1 MRQTNSTRDPPWR
14 GQSRRPVPKGLARG
28 ERLSRSAFAIAATPE
43 WGWVGTEVSAAEDI
57 RPQHR
62 TAACGF
68 RKYICKNQHAPRTNP
83 PNESG
88 TEDDVVVI
96 SSDDA
101 PECSIKSCK
110 ANPNCCNHLGQ
121 RTWENEAAARKL
133 YLEAAS
139 LGEDPSTSA
148 RNPGLPVGLK
158 VESGRNLL
166 RKRISPGRNKLL
178 SGGSTVNSFGLPRS
192 GFKILLFEL
201 ESPIYQLQVTFGAL
215 QHSKEKSFNPVK
227 LVECL
232 GIRAGEQQD
241 AQEFSKLFMSHLDN
255 EFKKQ
260 DNTLVQSLITD
271 QVGRLASS
279 AKNPPF
285 DLLQFEGRQVYGTR
299 CVTCQN
305 ASEHSSNFLEMEISL
320 TSDCRL
326 EERLKANL
334 EDEKL
339 DGDNRYDCSTC
350 GSKQDAFRYLKL
362 THLPPVLHFSVLR
375 FVFDATDFSRKK
387 SKHAITFPH
396 SINMRPFLS
405 EEGTE
410 IWYDLRGVLLHR
422 GPSAYHGHYEAQ
434 VFDVTRGIW
443 FQFNDEEVRELKIE
457 DLVGKQTSGA
467 PRSQASKDAYM
478 LIYTQRN
485 APSPDA
491 STLIMPKHA
500 FDAVQRLNKEHTDS
514 CDAYSQR
521 KKEMESEF
529 NLIREQKRQ
538 IYQTWQIS
546 DVDEVS
552 MVLSKSSLEGW
563 ISKELDKATFSRP
576 GYTVKEPSQPTS
588 AIPSTRRSHSSPS
601 PPPPDEIFRVQDASQ
616 DASEGRSPFNS
627 TEAHVVDRILCVHG
641 LLDPEASGN
650 MKRIPMSAWKS
661 IQKIGIDAHAI
672 ESNRICEDC
681 TAALFNEKF
690 YTIQHDDMVSR
701 FDACMGRDRG
711 TGKEWWISKSWLK
724 DWRLKRPKMH
734 VTGCRDPMPDVS
746 RFRSDLYCEHDC
758 LTPTQKFREKISTSA
773 LGILKEAFPE
783 FQPPDTETEI
793 CTICEAVAANDK
805 EATREAR
812 AKAEAERTRLMALY
826 RREFF
831 GGFKVTRLVEDWTYV
846 ILPLS
851 FVTQWRAWLA
861 KPLVAPRPGPIT
873 NDDFICEHGGLVI
886 DLAEEKEVDGM
897 ICTASVSDWEVIS
910 ELYGGGPYIE
920 CSLLKPD
927 DHTGEL
933 RLQSNPPLCQ
943 DCRKT
948 RLSNY
953 DDAKINIYRL
963 VDGEPL
969 PDVNEAAKEPAQE
982 KTQVTNSDV
991 IHIDDTD
998 AESPTLSDSSPPARA
1013 PGNRKRPKPVTT
1025 YAGQRRSK
1033 RIRTA
1038 TTPKKGKTFFIHVN
1052 KDDTI
1057 RDVKRK
1063 IQDAEDI
1070 APFYQQLYLHGVELI
1085 DDTRTLLQTGVLRT
1099 DCLVLRAIEAM
1110 DEDEAINWALTSGDV
1125 EPKTVR
1131 SRDEGRAFGG
1141 TLLGNT
1147 YVAPVGT
1154 TPSTEQ
1160 CISATT
1166 ATTAGTA
1173 ITTSLPALNGTP
1185 GPSPTKGNDNTEDQ
1199 DMLSV
1204 PSTVSD
1210 GNIDLDS
1217 RLAQEL
1223 ASEDTDPSF
1232 LFLEDDAGAAGI
1244 SCASCTYLNHPGL
1257 KYCEMCETE
1266 LAQEQ

>member
-1 MRQTNSTRDPPWR
+1 
-14 GQSRRPVPKGLARG
+14 
-28 ERLSRSAFAIAATPE
+28 
-43 WGWVGTEVSAAEDI
+43 
-57 RPQHR
+57 
-62 TAACGF
+62 
-68 RKYICKNQHAPRTNP
+68 
-83 PNESG
+83 
-88 TEDDVVVI
+88 
-96 SSDDA
+96 
-101 PECSIKSCK
+101 
-110 ANPNCCNHLGQ
+110 
-121 RTWENEAAARKL
+121 
-133 YLEAAS
+133 
-139 LGEDPSTSA
+139 
-148 RNPGLPVGLK
+148 
-158 VESGRNLL
+158 
-166 RKRISPGRNKLL
+166 
-178 SGGSTVNSFGLPRS
+178 
-192 GFKILLFEL
+192 
-201 ESPIYQLQVTFGAL
+201 
-215 QHSKEKSFNPVK
+215 
-227 LVECL
+227 
-232 GIRAGEQQD
+232 
-241 AQEFSKLFMSHLDN
+241 
-255 EFKKQ
+255 
-260 DNTLVQSLITD
+260 
-271 QVGRLASS
+271 
-279 AKNPPF
+279 
-285 DLLQFEGRQVYGTR
+285 
-299 CVTCQN
+299 
-305 ASEHSSNFLEMEISL
+305 
-320 TSDCRL
+320 
-326 EERLKANL
+326 
-334 EDEKL
+334 
-339 DGDNRYDCSTC
+339 
-350 GSKQDAFRYLKL
+350 
-362 THLPPVLHFSVLR
+362 
-375 FVFDATDFSRKK
+375 
-387 SKHAITFPH
+387 
-396 SINMRPFLS
+396 MRPFLS

-434 VFDVTRGIW
+434 QKMTFDCSRGIW

-812 AKAEAERTRLMALY
+812 AKAETRLMALY

-1232 LFLEDDAGAAGI
+1232 LFLEDDAGAAGSLELVVAYYKVRYLALVSGYSRLVRI
-1244 SCASCTYLNHPGL
+1244 THRHVRIPNATSPPDGGGFRGLSSLYILREIMQRIRRAESRDDLEPWQCFDMIGGTSMGGLIAIMLGRLRMPINVAIERYIQLTEKVLCETKYSWQHGIFKATLFEQAIKEIVRDYSESKDEETRLLDIRPDSCKVFVCAMAAANMRASIPTHFRTFTAYENVSANCKIWEAVRATSAHPIFFKRIKIQDIGLQVNYIGGEIGCNNPTWRVLTEANRIFRGAHLACLVSIGTGQGGAIKVPEPGL
-1257 KYCEMCETE
+1257 KENMIPLGTLDTLKQIATDCETIHSTMGGSRQPQRMHQTIHGDVGKFTACGRDSCSYKKAGTKSVVE
-1266 LAQEQ
+1266 RGCSVINTPLLYSSSTLLGTLCTR

>member
-1 MRQTNSTRDPPWR
+1 
-14 GQSRRPVPKGLARG
+14 
-28 ERLSRSAFAIAATPE
+28 
-43 WGWVGTEVSAAEDI
+43 
-57 RPQHR
+57 
-62 TAACGF
+62 
-68 RKYICKNQHAPRTNP
+68 
-83 PNESG
+83 
-88 TEDDVVVI
+88 
-96 SSDDA
+96 
-101 PECSIKSCK
+101 
-110 ANPNCCNHLGQ
+110 
-121 RTWENEAAARKL
+121 
-133 YLEAAS
+133 
-139 LGEDPSTSA
+139 
-148 RNPGLPVGLK
+148 
-158 VESGRNLL
+158 
-166 RKRISPGRNKLL
+166 
-178 SGGSTVNSFGLPRS
+178 
-192 GFKILLFEL
+192 
-201 ESPIYQLQVTFGAL
+201 
-215 QHSKEKSFNPVK
+215 
-227 LVECL
+227 
-232 GIRAGEQQD
+232 
-241 AQEFSKLFMSHLDN
+241 
-255 EFKKQ
+255 
-260 DNTLVQSLITD
+260 
-271 QVGRLASS
+271 
-279 AKNPPF
+279 
-285 DLLQFEGRQVYGTR
+285 
-299 CVTCQN
+299 
-305 ASEHSSNFLEMEISL
+305 
-320 TSDCRL
+320 
-326 EERLKANL
+326 
-334 EDEKL
+334 
-339 DGDNRYDCSTC
+339 
-350 GSKQDAFRYLKL
+350 
-362 THLPPVLHFSVLR
+362 
-375 FVFDATDFSRKK
+375 
-387 SKHAITFPH
+387 
-396 SINMRPFLS
+396 
-405 EEGTE
+405 
-410 IWYDLRGVLLHR
+410 
-422 GPSAYHGHYEAQ
+422 
-434 VFDVTRGIW
+434 
-443 FQFNDEEVRELKIE
+443 
-457 DLVGKQTSGA
+457 
-467 PRSQASKDAYM
+467 
-478 LIYTQRN
+478 
-485 APSPDA
+485 
-491 STLIMPKHA
+491 MPKHA

-616 DASEGRSPFNS
+616 DASEGRSPFNK
-627 TEAHVVDRILCVHG
+627 
-641 LLDPEASGN
+641 ASGN

-746 RFRSDLYCEHDC
+746 RFRSDLYCEHD
-758 LTPTQKFREKISTSA
+758 S
-773 LGILKEAFPE
+773 
-783 FQPPDTETEI
+783 PDTETEI

-886 DLAEEKEVDGM
+886 DLAEEKEADGM

-1147 YVAPVGT
+1147 YVAPV
-1154 TPSTEQ
+1154 
-1160 CISATT
+1160 
-1166 ATTAGTA
+1166 AGTA